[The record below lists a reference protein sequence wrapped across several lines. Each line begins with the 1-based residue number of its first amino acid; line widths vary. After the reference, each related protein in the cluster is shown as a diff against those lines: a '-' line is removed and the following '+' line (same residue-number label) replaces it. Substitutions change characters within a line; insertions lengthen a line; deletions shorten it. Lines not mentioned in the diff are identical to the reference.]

1 MGTVRSRIGLD
12 KSDFFGQGCRF
23 ESFNFPLDMPPS
35 LVHCNIKIHLSSSYL
50 IGVIVTVW
58 RLRQDGLGFRC
69 GARSDKRV
77 TPECA
82 IATSP

>member
-1 MGTVRSRIGLD
+1 MDTVRSRIGLD
-12 KSDFFGQGCRF
+12 KSDFLDKGVVLNT
-23 ESFNFPLDMPPS
+23 SPLDMPTD

-50 IGVIVTVW
+50 IGVLVTVW
-58 RLRQDGLGFRC
+58 RLRQDGSGLRC

-82 IATSP
+82 IATLP